1 MLRYAERWKESMIPT
16 GAVFEGEPVFRSPR
30 VDALRTAVMDAVP
43 EIAADRAVL
52 VTESYRQ
59 TEAEAIPIRRAKA
72 MKNTMEHLAITI
84 RDGELIVGEVGNRL
98 RCAQIYPEFDIQW
111 VIDELDGNPVRFE
124 QRPGDRYI
132 ITEADEKQLRE
143 IAPYWQGKTHH
154 DRVKARMPRDAWA
167 AYQNGIISTEFLMI
181 SGEGHVVVNLRRVL
195 REDLNSFAARAQ
207 ERLDALDLAEP
218 EDMRKMDFLRAAVIC
233 CQAACTF
240 AARYAALAEELAAA
254 EPDPIR
260 RAELEKIASVCRRVP
275 AEPAR
280 DIHEAIQC
288 VYFINTMLQ
297 IENNGQAVSFGRLD
311 QTLYPYYRQARQEGL
326 DDDDIAEL
334 LGCFYVKLYQ
344 LCKITPWSNTR
355 SFLGYITT
363 PNITVGGQDKNGVD
377 CANDLTYLILRCQAM
392 IKLKDPSIS
401 ARYHDRASDR
411 YMNALLDINKLGG
424 GQPAYY
430 SDETYVPAL
439 VNRGIAWEDAVEYS
453 IVGCAEAIIEGKQST
468 RPNGAAF
475 INFGKIMELALNN
488 GTDPATGVCLHK
500 GMGDLTTFRS
510 YDEVY
515 AAFKDQLAYYI
526 RMHVINDN
534 LIDMVTEEGISD
546 PFVSLLID
554 DCIGRGKTVKQG
566 GAIYDYCGPLYV
578 GIANVGNSLAALKK
592 VVFEDQRLTGAQV
605 AHALRTNYEDMTTTP
620 TGPEIRKLLLSDPKY
635 GNDDDYVDSIMVD
648 YFRYACEETCR
659 YKTTRYGRGPIGG
672 KWQPSTSS
680 VSSNVPM
687 GECVGALPD
696 GRKSG
701 EALADTTS
709 PSHGTDVNGP
719 TASLKSVGKLPNV
732 LVSGGQLLNLRIDP
746 ASVRTPEGRGRVIA
760 MLRTFLGD
768 LKGMHIQFNMVS
780 KETLLDAQK
789 HPEQYRDLLV
799 RVAGYSAQ
807 FTPIDK
813 ALQDDIIARTEHSM

>member
-1 MLRYAERWKESMIPT
+1 MRYALQQKEEMVPT
-16 GAVFEGEPVFRSPR
+16 GAVFEGEPVFRSER
-30 VDALRTAVMDAVP
+30 IDTLRNAVMNAVP

-52 VTESYRQ
+52 VTESYQQ
-59 TEAEAIPIRRAKA
+59 TEAESVPIRRAKA
-72 MKNTMEHLAITI
+72 MLNVMEHLAITI
-84 RDGELIVGEVGNRL
+84 RDNELIVGEVGNRL
-98 RCAQIYPEFDIQW
+98 RCAQIYPEFDINW
-111 VIDELDGNPVRFE
+111 VIEELDGNPVRFE
-124 QRPGDRYI
+124 DRPGDKYI
-132 ITEADEKQLRE
+132 IRKEDECMLRS
-143 IAPYWQGKTHH
+143 IAPYWKGKTHH
-154 DRVKARMPRDAWA
+154 DRVKARMPKDAWA
-167 AYQNGIISTEFLMI
+167 AYENGVISSEFLMI
-181 SGEGHVVVNLRRVL
+181 SGEGHVVVNLKRVL
-195 REDLNSFAARAQ
+195 HEGLNSFAARAQ
-207 ERLDALDLAEP
+207 ERLDSLDMTEP
-218 EDMRKMDFLRAAVIC
+218 EDMRQEPFLRAVVIC
-233 CQAACTF
+233 CHAACAF
-240 AARYAALAEELAAA
+240 ARRYAELAEAMAQKEAN
-254 EPDPIR
+254 PVR
-260 RAELEKIASVCRRVP
+260 KAELKKIADVCHRVP

-311 QTLYPYYRQARQEGL
+311 QTLYPYYLMAKEDGL
-326 DDDDIAEL
+326 SDDDILEL
-334 LGCFYVKLYQ
+334 LGCFYIKCFQ

-363 PNITVGGQDKNGVD
+363 PNVTVGGQDKNGHDVV
-377 CANDLTYLILRCQAM
+377 NDLTYLLLKCQAM

-430 SDETYVPAL
+430 SDESYIIAL
-439 VNRGIAWEDAVEYS
+439 MKSGITWDDAVDYS

-475 INFGKIMELALNN
+475 INFGKIMELTLND
-488 GTDPATGVCLHK
+488 GVDPATGVCLHK
-500 GMGDLTTFRS
+500 GKGTLSDFRS
-510 YDEVY
+510 YEELY
-515 AAFKDQLAYYI
+515 AAFKDQLSYYI

-534 LIDMVTEEGISD
+534 LIDLVTEEGISD

-554 DCIGRGKTVKQG
+554 DCIDRGKTVKEG
-566 GAIYDYCGPLYV
+566 GAIYDHCGPLYV

-592 VVFEDQRLTGAQV
+592 VVFEDCRLTAEQV
-605 AHALRTNYEDMTTTP
+605 AHALATNYEDMTTVP
-620 TGPEIRKLLLSDPKY
+620 TGPEIQRLMLSAPKY
-635 GNDDDYVDSIMVD
+635 GNDDDYVDDIMVD
-648 YFRYACEETCR
+648 YFRFACEETCK
-659 YKTTRYGRGPIGG
+659 YKTMRYGRGPIGG
-672 KWQPSTSS
+672 MWVPSTSS

-696 GRKSG
+696 GRKRG

-709 PSHGTDVNGP
+709 PTHGTDVNGP

-746 ASVRTPEGRGRVIA
+746 SNVKTPEGRSRVIA

-768 LKGMHIQFNMVS
+768 LKGMHIQFNMVDR
-780 KETLLDAQK
+780 ETLLDAQAN
-789 HPEQYRDLLV
+789 PEKYQDLLV

-807 FTPIDK
+807 FTPIDR
-813 ALQDDIIARTEHSM
+813 ALQDDIIARTEHSL